1 MANEVERERER
12 ERAFLDRQVELD
24 KTLKRIQEREKRI
37 QEQEK
42 RIQEREEEYR
52 LYRIRR
58 KRNQKLLLP
67 LELLLYGVIIFYL
80 TPYMPRAIEDIKEVI
95 FSIF

>member
-12 ERAFLDRQVELD
+12 EKAFLDRQVELD

-52 LYRIRR
+52 LSAFTNCFSLFLFMSISFIVPKLTLHSHRLMTIRC
-58 KRNQKLLLP
+58 
-67 LELLLYGVIIFYL
+67 
-80 TPYMPRAIEDIKEVI
+80 
-95 FSIF
+95 

>member
-1 MANEVERERER
+1 MKSPIVAFGIIPEVERERER

-42 RIQEREEEYR
+42 RIQE
-52 LYRIRR
+52 L
-58 KRNQKLLLP
+58 
-67 LELLLYGVIIFYL
+67 
-80 TPYMPRAIEDIKEVI
+80 
-95 FSIF
+95 

>member
-24 KTLKRIQEREKRI
+24 KAL
-37 QEQEK
+37 K

-52 LYRIRR
+52 LYRIRV
-58 KRNQKLLLP
+58 KIYHKIYDIIIYIVWVLLVLFHIYNAYN
-67 LELLLYGVIIFYL
+67 LYDLYNAFKAL
-80 TPYMPRAIEDIKEVI
+80 NA
-95 FSIF
+95 

>member
-24 KTLKRIQEREKRI
+24 KTLKRIQERE
-37 QEQEK
+37 
-42 RIQEREEEYR
+42 EEYR

-58 KRNQKLLLP
+58 KRNQKLLP
-67 LELLLYGVIIFYL
+67 LLVLLLYGVIIFYRI
-80 TPYMPRAIEDIKEVI
+80 PYIPRAIEDIKEVI

>member
-24 KTLKRIQEREKRI
+24 KAL
-37 QEQEK
+37 K

-67 LELLLYGVIIFYL
+67 LELLLYGVIVFYL
-80 TPYMPRAIEDIKEVI
+80 IPYMTRAIEDIKEVI

>member
-24 KTLKRIQEREKRI
+24 KTLKRI

>member
-24 KTLKRIQEREKRI
+24 KAL
-37 QEQEK
+37 K

-80 TPYMPRAIEDIKEVI
+80 IPYMPRAIEDIKEVI

>member
-24 KTLKRIQEREKRI
+24 KTLKRIQE
-37 QEQEK
+37 QEK

-58 KRNQKLLLP
+58 KRNQKLLP
-67 LELLLYGVIIFYL
+67 LLVLLLYGVIIFYRI
-80 TPYMPRAIEDIKEVI
+80 PYIPRAIEDIKEVI